1 MEESLIE
8 LIRRLNPNL
17 NLGAQG
23 WKYRARGGRWIKTL
37 VLPAEAARS
46 IHQGWG
52 RGDLLTPDGRTLSIA
67 EFKRLYALAQA
78 PTPENTMKVTI
89 TPPTNRP
96 SRPETIIPG
105 DLWRSKT
112 PFPPGIWVPKD
123 SSDDPHS
130 FIIATNSTPNTDA
143 SPGAVGVFFYSD
155 PTSSYVI
162 LHTPFDGM
170 YEKEWVRAEPG
181 TTFTFTA

>member
-8 LIRRLNPNL
+8 LIRRLNPDL
-17 NLGAQG
+17 SLGTQG
-23 WKYRARGGRWIKTL
+23 WKYRSREGAWIKTL
-37 VLPAEAARS
+37 VLPHEAAQTT
-46 IHQGWG
+46 HHGWS
-52 RGDLLTPDGRTLSIA
+52 RGKLLTPDGRTLSIA
-67 EFKRLYALAQA
+67 EFKRLYALAQT

-96 SRPETIIPG
+96 PQPQTIIPG

-112 PFPPGIWVPKD
+112 PFPPGIWVLKD

-130 FIIATNSTPNTDA
+130 FIIATDCTPNSDV
-143 SPGAVGVFFYSD
+143 SPGAVGVCFYSGL
-155 PTSSYVI
+155 TSSYVI
-162 LHTPFDGM
+162 LQTPYSGM
-170 YEKEWVRAEPG
+170 YDKEWVRAEPG